1 MLYFLNF
8 SFSPHL
14 CEGHGDPL
22 GILLQLVEHGVVAEL
37 EHEVQLPLPPEH
49 LDQVHKV
56 RVLQVL
62 QHPDLPD
69 RRRVSDG

>member
-1 MLYFLNF
+1 M
-8 SFSPHL
+8 
-14 CEGHGDPL
+14 
-22 GILLQLVEHGVVAEL
+22 VTEL

-62 QHPDLPD
+62 KHPDLPE

>member
-1 MLYFLNF
+1 MTVWTGGDLGKSHGN
-8 SFSPHL
+8 SFR
-14 CEGHGDPL
+14 
-22 GILLQLVEHGVVAEL
+22 IFLQLVEHSVVAEL

-62 QHPDLPD
+62 QHPDLPE

>member
-1 MLYFLNF
+1 M
-8 SFSPHL
+8 
-14 CEGHGDPL
+14 
-22 GILLQLVEHGVVAEL
+22 VAEL

-62 QHPDLPD
+62 QHPDLPE